1 MVLLAGW
8 DGRQVGA
15 LAMLGVG
22 SAFGTITTM
31 PDLKHIAGPG
41 TTDDVAC
48 IFNNVL
54 VPAGEVSLL
63 ASLPPALMSDP
74 PLG

>member
-1 MVLLAGW
+1 
-8 DGRQVGA
+8 
-15 LAMLGVG
+15 MLGVG

-54 VPAGEVSLL
+54 VPAGEVRPPSPLN
-63 ASLPPALMSDP
+63 LPIHAV
-74 PLG
+74 